1 MKRLFITAT
10 TLLILALPA
19 SILFA
24 QQVPEDKDIHTVDL
38 IEEETAPV
46 RKFTIPDNYPRI
58 CRRFSTLVSSHHL
71 LQKPFNSTI
80 SAQAWTNYLR
90 ILDYERSYFTQTD
103 IDTFEKYR
111 LRMSDDLVK
120 GDLEFPIKAYELLKK
135 RHGERLAFVKTMLS
149 TNIDFTV
156 EESYEWKRKDAPW
169 CRDQEEMDELWR
181 KRVKNDVLSRIVTR
195 DYAESNRVE
204 TAAASTNAAAV
215 VESLESP
222 ESPEGQKVERNEIHH
237 TAQEPTTTVVEPI
250 NPSHLDPGP
259 SGLSGLS
266 GPSGPAD
273 AAASTNAAA
282 LDLSPEATV
291 RRHYE
296 QADIIVQD
304 TDAESVIQS
313 YLNAFCAAY
322 DPHTAYMAP
331 AANEDFN
338 IDMNLRLA
346 GIGATLQPE
355 DGAAK
360 IVKVI
365 PGSPCARDTRD
376 IRLMKDDKIIGVG
389 QGDGPIE
396 DITHLPLSK
405 IVKRIRGP
413 KGTKVVL
420 NVISAPGHPSGLK
433 TRLVDIIRDDI
444 KLEEQAATGRVIRVS
459 CDISADPETVRNRMA
474 AFARKGPKA
483 AAASTG
489 AVERAFGYLYLPSFY
504 GSNTTN
510 PRDPNFRSCTV
521 DMMNIISRMNPEI
534 EGLVLDLR
542 GNGGGSLREAV
553 TLAGSFIRNGPIV
566 IVREVRN
573 TFAIPDRD
581 PAIGFRKPLVVLI
594 DRLSASA
601 SEIVAAALQDY
612 GRAVLIGDHTTH
624 GKGTVQSVMP
634 LLAADDSYGALRLTT
649 ATFHRIN
656 GGSTQLK
663 GVEPDI
669 FIPSTRDG
677 LDIGE
682 DKLPNAVPWTQVPP
696 AQYRQVYGLGRFLPT
711 LKANAEDRLARNA
724 EFQHHMRIV
733 DYVRES
739 SERKS
744 VPLCYKDRYE
754 LYSTESKIFK
764 DEGLDDIE
772 DGEGE
777 TNAPGDE
784 EEPDDGIG
792 KDIVLRSAL
801 DVLRDLVDLQGD
813 TGIAAPSDVD
823 PSDWLFNFFK

>member
-1 MKRLFITAT
+1 MKRIIITAA
-10 TLLILALPA
+10 TLLIFSLPA
-19 SILFA
+19 SILLA
-24 QQVPEDKDIHTVDL
+24 QEAPEDKDIHTVDL
-38 IEEETAPV
+38 VEEEAPV

-58 CRRFSTLVSSHHL
+58 CRRFATLVSSHHL
-71 LQKPFNSTI
+71 LQKPFDSTI

-90 ILDYERSYFTQTD
+90 ILDYERSFFTQAD

-111 LRMSDDLVK
+111 LRMSDDLK
-120 GDLEFPIKAYELLKK
+120 AGNLEFPIKAYELLKK
-135 RHGERLAFVKTMLS
+135 RHGERLAFVKSMLS

-156 EESYEWKRKDAPW
+156 EESFEWKRKDAPW

-195 DYAESNRVE
+195 DYAESNRVA
-204 TAAASTNAAAV
+204 TATNEVDAVSATNIVVDVAAITNAATSASV
-215 VESLESP
+215 
-222 ESPEGQKVERNEIHH
+222 
-237 TAQEPTTTVVEPI
+237 
-250 NPSHLDPGP
+250 
-259 SGLSGLS
+259 
-266 GPSGPAD
+266 
-273 AAASTNAAA
+273 STNS

-296 QADIIVQD
+296 QSDIIVQD

-313 YLNAFCAAY
+313 YLNAFCATY

-331 AANEDFN
+331 TANDDFN

-346 GIGATLQPE
+346 GIGATLSPE

-360 IVKVI
+360 IVKII
-365 PGSPCARDTRD
+365 PGSPVSRDTRD

-413 KGTKVVL
+413 KGSKVVL
-420 NVISAPGHPSGLK
+420 NVISAPGHPSGLQ

-459 CDISADPETVRNRMA
+459 CNIADDPETIRNRMA
-474 AFARKGPKA
+474 AFVRKGPKA

-489 AVERAFGYLYLPSFY
+489 AVERAFGYVYLPSFY

-521 DMMNIISRMNPEI
+521 DIMDIVSRMNPEI

-612 GRAVLIGDHTTH
+612 DRAVLIGDHTTH

-669 FIPSTRDG
+669 YIPSTRDG

-696 AQYRQVYGLGRFLPT
+696 AQYRTVYALGRFLPT
-711 LKANAEDRLARNA
+711 LKANAEDRLAQDA

-764 DEGLDDIE
+764 DEGLDDIDE
-772 DGEGE
+772 GEGE
-777 TNAPGDE
+777 TNAPGE
-784 EEPDDGIG
+784 EEAPDDGIG
-792 KDIVLRSAL
+792 KDIVLRKAL
-801 DVLRDLVDLQGD
+801 EVLRDLVDLQGA

>member
-1 MKRLFITAT
+1 MKRRFITAT
-10 TLLILALPA
+10 TFLIISLSSSLT
-19 SILFA
+19 FA
-24 QQVPEDKDIHTVDL
+24 QKIPEDTDIHTVDL
-38 IEEETAPV
+38 VEEKPASV

-58 CRRFSTLVSSHHL
+58 CRRFATLVSSHHL

-80 SAQAWTNYLR
+80 SAQAWTNYLQ
-90 ILDYERSYFTQTD
+90 ILDYERSYFTQAD
-103 IDTFEKYR
+103 IDAFEKYR
-111 LRMSDDLVK
+111 LRMSDDLLK
-120 GDLEFPIKAYELLKK
+120 GDLEFPIMAYELLKK
-135 RHGERLAFVKTMLS
+135 RHHERLDFVKTMLS

-156 EESYEWKRKDAPW
+156 EESFEWKRKDAPW

-181 KRVKNDVLSRIVTR
+181 KRVKNDVLSRIVNR
-195 DYAESNRVE
+195 DYAESNRVA
-204 TAAASTNAAAV
+204 TATNAVEAVSATNIVVDVAAVTNAATSASV
-215 VESLESP
+215 
-222 ESPEGQKVERNEIHH
+222 
-237 TAQEPTTTVVEPI
+237 
-250 NPSHLDPGP
+250 
-259 SGLSGLS
+259 
-266 GPSGPAD
+266 
-273 AAASTNAAA
+273 STNS

-296 QADIIVQD
+296 QSDIIVQD

-331 AANEDFN
+331 AANDDFN

-346 GIGATLQPE
+346 GIGATLSPE

-360 IVKVI
+360 VVKVI

-420 NVISAPGHPSGLK
+420 NVISAPGHPSGLQ

-459 CDISADPETVRNRMA
+459 CDIAADPESVKTRMA
-474 AFARKGPKA
+474 AFERKGPKA
-483 AAASTG
+483 KVANTG
-489 AVERAFGYLYLPSFY
+489 AVERAFGYVYLPSFY

-510 PRDPNFRSCTV
+510 PRDPNFRSCTF
-521 DMMNIISRMNPEI
+521 DMMDIISRMNPEI

-696 AQYRQVYGLGRFLPT
+696 AQYRSVYALGRFLPT
-711 LKANAEDRLARNA
+711 LKANAEDRLARDA
-724 EFQHHMRIV
+724 EFQRHMRIV

-744 VPLCYKDRYE
+744 VPLCYRDRYE

-777 TNAPGDE
+777 TNAPGEE

-813 TGIAAPSDVD
+813 TGISAPSDVD
-823 PSDWLFNFFK
+823 PSDWLFKFFR

>member
-1 MKRLFITAT
+1 MKKLFITALP
-10 TLLILALPA
+10 LLLLALPVPR
-19 SILFA
+19 LLA
-24 QQVPEDKDIHTVDL
+24 QEAPADADIHTVDL
-38 IEEETAPV
+38 VEEDAAPV

-58 CRRFSTLVSSHHL
+58 CRRFATLVSSHHL

-90 ILDYERSYFTQTD
+90 ILDYERSYFTQAD

-111 LRMSDDLVK
+111 LRMSDDLLK
-120 GDLEFPIKAYELLKK
+120 GDLSFPINAYELLKK
-135 RHGERLAFVKTMLS
+135 RHSERLAFVQSMLS
-149 TNIDFTV
+149 SNIDFTV
-156 EESYEWKRKDAPW
+156 EESFEWKRKDAPW
-169 CRDQEEMDELWR
+169 CRNQEEMDELWR
-181 KRVKNDVLSRIVTR
+181 KRIKNDVLSRIVTR

-204 TAAASTNAAAV
+204 TATNNVATATNAVEIVSATNIVADAIALTNAMAST
-215 VESLESP
+215 
-222 ESPEGQKVERNEIHH
+222 
-237 TAQEPTTTVVEPI
+237 TV
-250 NPSHLDPGP
+250 
-259 SGLSGLS
+259 
-266 GPSGPAD
+266 
-273 AAASTNAAA
+273 STNS

-296 QADIIVQD
+296 QLDIIVQD

-360 IVKVI
+360 VVRVI
-365 PGSPCARDTRD
+365 PGSPCASDTRD

-420 NVISAPGHPSGLK
+420 NVISAPGHPSGLQ
-433 TRLVDIIRDDI
+433 TRLVDIVRDDI
-444 KLEEQAATGRVIRVS
+444 KLEEQAATGRVIRVT
-459 CDISADPETVRNRMA
+459 CNITDDPETVRNRML
-474 AFARKGPKA
+474 AFPRKGPKA
-483 AAASTG
+483 KAASTG
-489 AVERAFGYLYLPSFY
+489 AVERVFGYLYLPSFY
-504 GSNTTN
+504 GSNSTN

-521 DMMNIISRMNPEI
+521 DMMKIIARMNPEI

-573 TFAIPDRD
+573 SFAIPDRD
-581 PAIGFRKPLVVLI
+581 PAIGFRKPLVVLV

-612 GRAVLIGDHTTH
+612 GRAVLVGDHTTH
-624 GKGTVQSVMP
+624 GKGTVQSVMQ

-696 AQYRQVYGLGRFLPT
+696 AQYRTVYALGRFLPT
-711 LKANAEDRLARNA
+711 LKANAEDRLARDA
-724 EFQHHMRIV
+724 DFQHHMRIV

-744 VPLCYKDRYE
+744 VPLCYRDRYE
-754 LYSTESKIFK
+754 LHATESKIFK

-777 TNAPGDE
+777 TNAPGEE

-792 KDIVLRSAL
+792 KDMVLRAAL

>member
-1 MKRLFITAT
+1 MKRLVQKV
-10 TLLILALPA
+10 LLPAFLALPA
-19 SILFA
+19 LLLLA
-24 QQVPEDKDIHTVDL
+24 QKPSADDTDIRTVDE
-38 IEEETAPV
+38 IEEAPV
-46 RKFTIPDNYPRI
+46 RALSIPENYPRI
-58 CRRFSTLVSSHHL
+58 CRRFATIVSSHHL
-71 LQKPFNSTI
+71 LQKPFDNTI

-90 ILDYERSYFTQTD
+90 ILDYDRSYFTQAD
-103 IDTFEKYR
+103 IDTFEPYR
-111 LRMSDDLVK
+111 LRMSDNLLK
-120 GDLEFPIKAYELLKK
+120 GDLEFPVKAYELLKK
-135 RHGERLAFVKTMLS
+135 RHGERLAFVKSMLA
-149 TNIDFTV
+149 TNIDFSV

-169 CRDQEEMDELWR
+169 CRDEAEQDALWR

-195 DYAESNRVE
+195 DYAESNRVA

-215 VESLESP
+215 TEIIDEESAEP
-222 ESPEGQKVERNEIHH
+222 EFLTPAEIVDKFIA
-237 TAQEPTTTVVEPI
+237 TATNSV
-250 NPSHLDPGP
+250 
-259 SGLSGLS
+259 
-266 GPSGPAD
+266 AD
-273 AAASTNAAA
+273 ASALTNAMASASVSTNA

-291 RRHYE
+291 LRHYE
-296 QADIIVQD
+296 QSDIIVQD

-313 YLNAFCAAY
+313 YLNAFSMAY

-331 AANEDFN
+331 AATDDFN
-338 IDMNLRLA
+338 IDMNLTLA

-360 IVKVI
+360 VVKVI

-420 NVISAPGHPSGLK
+420 NVISAPGHPSGLE

-459 CDISADPETVRNRMA
+459 CALPAVSGR
-474 AFARKGPKA
+474 KA
-483 AAASTG
+483 AGSAATSPTG
-489 AVERAFGYLYLPSFY
+489 SVERAFCYVYLPSFY
-504 GSNTTN
+504 GSGTSDI
-510 PRDPNFRSCTV
+510 RDPKFRSCTMDV
-521 DMMNIISRMNPEI
+521 MKIVARMKPEI

-553 TLAGSFIRNGPIV
+553 SLAGSFIRTGPVV
-566 IVREVRN
+566 IVREIRN
-573 TFAIPDRD
+573 AYALPDRD
-581 PAIGFRKPLVVLI
+581 PAIGFRKPLVVLV

-612 GRAVLIGDHTTH
+612 GRAVIIGDHATH
-624 GKGTVQSVMP
+624 GKGTVQNVMNLMP
-634 LLAADDSYGALRLTT
+634 ADESYGAIRLTC

-656 GGSTQLK
+656 GGSTQLR

-669 FIPSTRDG
+669 YVPSTRDG

-696 AQYRQVYGLGRFLPT
+696 AQYRKVYPLHRLLPT
-711 LKANAEDRLARNA
+711 LRTNAQERLAANAEY
-724 EFQHHMRIV
+724 QHHMRTV
-733 DYVRES
+733 EYVRES
-739 SERKS
+739 RERTS
-744 VPLCYKDRYE
+744 VPLCYRDRYE
-754 LYSTESKIFK
+754 LFAKESKIFK
-764 DEGLDDIE
+764 EEGLDDIE
-772 DGEGE
+772 EGEGE
-777 TNAPGDE
+777 SNAPVEE

-792 KDIVLRSAL
+792 KDIVLRASL
-801 DVLRDLVDLQGD
+801 DILRDLVDLQGD
-813 TGIAAPSDVD
+813 TGIAAP
-823 PSDWLFNFFK
+823 PEENPADWLFKIFK

>member
-1 MKRLFITAT
+1 MKRLFITALP
-10 TLLILALPA
+10 LLILAMPA
-19 SILFA
+19 PRLLA
-24 QQVPEDKDIHTVDL
+24 QEAPADTDIHTVDL
-38 IEEETAPV
+38 VEEDAVPV

-58 CRRFSTLVSSHHL
+58 CRRFATLVSSHHL

-80 SAQAWTNYLR
+80 SAQAWTNYLQ
-90 ILDYERSYFTQTD
+90 ILDYDRSYFTQAD
-103 IDTFEKYR
+103 IDTFDQYR
-111 LRMSDDLVK
+111 LRMSDDLLK
-120 GDLEFPIKAYELLKK
+120 GNLEFPIKAYELLKK
-135 RHGERLAFVKTMLS
+135 RHGERLTFVQSMLS
-149 TNIDFTV
+149 SNIDFTV
-156 EESYEWKRKDAPW
+156 EESFEWKRKDAPW
-169 CRDQEEMDELWR
+169 CRDQTEQDELWR
-181 KRVKNDVLSRIVTR
+181 KRIKNDVLSRIVTR

-215 VESLESP
+215 VKSP
-222 ESPEGQKVERNEIHH
+222 ESPESLESL
-237 TAQEPTTTVVEPI
+237 PTSG
-250 NPSHLDPGP
+250 PSGPSGP
-259 SGLSGLS
+259 SGLS
-266 GPSGPAD
+266 D

-331 AANEDFN
+331 AANDDFN

-360 IVKVI
+360 VVKVI
-365 PGSPCARDTRD
+365 PGSPCASDTRD

-420 NVISAPGHPSGLK
+420 NVISAPGHPSGLQ

-444 KLEEQAATGRVIRVS
+444 KLEEQAATGRVIRVT
-459 CDISADPETVRNRMA
+459 CNIADDPETVRNRML
-474 AFARKGPKA
+474 AFPQKGPKA
-483 AAASTG
+483 KAASTG

-521 DMMNIISRMNPEI
+521 DMMKIISRINPEI

-581 PAIGFRKPLVVLI
+581 PAIGFRKPLVVLV

-612 GRAVLIGDHTTH
+612 GRAVLVGDHTTH
-624 GKGTVQSVMP
+624 GKGTVQSVMQ

-696 AQYRQVYGLGRFLPT
+696 AQYRTVYALGRYLPT

-739 SERKS
+739 RERKS
-744 VPLCYKDRYE
+744 VPLCYRDRYE
-754 LYSTESKIFK
+754 LHATESKIFK

-777 TNAPGDE
+777 TNAPGEE

-792 KDIVLRSAL
+792 KDIVLRAAL

-823 PSDWLFNFFK
+823 PSDWLFNFFR